1 LLEIRAQ
8 REQNSLV
15 LVKDKAL
22 DNKLNWLRAAVLGAN
37 DGIVSVAGLVMG
49 VAGAGGDRN
58 ALLLAGIAAMV
69 AGAISMGGG
78 EFISVS
84 AQKDTEISAGRRFD
98 LITANPWA
106 AAWSSAL
113 AFTLGALLPLI
124 AMTGPWEQKELAT
137 AVAVVTTLTATGWWA
152 GWAGKFHIGKS
163 ILRNVT
169 VSILTMGLSYLIGQL
184 LGVTV
189 L

>member
-1 LLEIRAQ
+1 M
-8 REQNSLV
+8 

-58 ALLLAGIAAMV
+58 ALLLAGIAATV

-98 LITANPWA
+98 LVTANPWA
-106 AAWSSAL
+106 ASWSSAL
-113 AFTLGALLPLI
+113 AFTLGALLPLL

-137 AVAVVTTLTATGWWA
+137 AVAVMTALTATGWWA
-152 GWAGKFHIGKS
+152 GWAGKFSIGKS

>member
-1 LLEIRAQ
+1 M
-8 REQNSLV
+8 
-15 LVKDKAL
+15 LVKDSSL
-22 DNKLNWLRAAVLGAN
+22 DVKLNWLRAAVLGAN

-49 VAGAGGDRN
+49 VAGAGGDRST
-58 ALLLAGIAAMV
+58 LLLAGVAALV

-78 EFISVS
+78 EYISVS
-84 AQKDTEISAGRRFD
+84 AQKDTEEAAGRRRE
-98 LITANPWA
+98 LITAHPWA

-124 AMTGPWEQKELAT
+124 AITGPWEQREIAT
-137 AVAVVTTLTATGWWA
+137 AISVVIALAATGWWA
-152 GWAGKFHIGKS
+152 AWAGKFSIPNS
-163 ILRNVT
+163 ILRNVA
-169 VSILTMGLSYLIGQL
+169 VSILTMGLSYLIGQV

>member
-1 LLEIRAQ
+1 M
-8 REQNSLV
+8 

-106 AAWSSAL
+106 ASWSSAL

-124 AMTGPWEQKELAT
+124 TMTGPWDQKELAT
-137 AVAVVTTLTATGWWA
+137 AVAVVTALTATGWWA